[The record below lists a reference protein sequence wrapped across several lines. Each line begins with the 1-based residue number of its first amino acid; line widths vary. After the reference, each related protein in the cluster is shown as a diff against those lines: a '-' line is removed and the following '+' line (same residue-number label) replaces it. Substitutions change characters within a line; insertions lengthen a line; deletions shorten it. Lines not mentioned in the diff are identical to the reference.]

1 MARRLFQ
8 SSLEAGSKVSGAQ
21 VLSPGAKPDTPDTG
35 LLVLTFVELS
45 GEPIEPWPK

>member
-1 MARRLFQ
+1 MPLAN
-8 SSLEAGSKVSGAQ
+8 
-21 VLSPGAKPDTPDTG
+21 PDTPDTG